1 MASDP
6 YQPPYSLTPAM
17 FRMVEEIGEALGRL
31 RAGSGPVEPHLRRG
45 NRIRTVQASCA
56 IEGNT
61 LSVEQVTAVLEGKRV
76 LGTPREIQEVRNAF
90 VAYEHMA
97 EWSPHSRDDLL
108 AAHGVLMA
116 GLVDEPGRFRSGGVG
131 IQRGEEIV
139 HLAPPADRVP
149 ALVADLLAWL
159 KATPEHPLIAS
170 CIFHYEFEFIH
181 PFQDG
186 NGRMGRL
193 WQTLILSRWNPLLA
207 AVSVETLTGE
217 HQADYYAALNASN
230 KAVACTPFIEFMLA
244 MIRDALRE
252 LIATEQVSEQQTEQV
267 ARLLAVMGGTP
278 LSAREIMTKLGL
290 AHRPTFL
297 YSYLQPA
304 LADGL
309 IDMTRPDAPRARNQ
323 KYVRRQMPAAR
334 PHPNPLPRGE
344 GAEATS
350 RHASPFNLPPL
361 PFARKKGG

>member
-45 NRIRTVQASCA
+45 NRIRSIQASCA

-61 LSVEQVTAVLEGKRV
+61 LSVEQVTAVLDGKRV

-90 VAYEHMA
+90 AAYERMS
-97 EWSPHSRDDLL
+97 EWSPHSRADLL
-108 AAHGVLMA
+108 SAHGVLMA

-149 ALVADLLAWL
+149 ALVAELLAWL
-159 KATPEHPLIAS
+159 QATPEHPLIAS
-170 CIFHYEFEFIH
+170 CVFHYEFEFIH

-193 WQTLILSRWNPLLA
+193 WQTLILSRWNPLFA

-230 KAVACTPFIEFMLA
+230 RAAAGTPFLEFMLA

-252 LIATEQVSEQQTEQV
+252 LVETEQV
-267 ARLLAVMGGTP
+267 AEHRTEQVTRLLAAMGRTP
-278 LSAREIMTKLGL
+278 FSAREIMAKLGL
-290 AHRPTFL
+290 SHRPSFL
-297 YSYLQPA
+297 YTYLQPA
-304 LADGL
+304 LAAGL
-309 IDMTRPDAPRARNQ
+309 IEMTRPEAPRARNQ
-323 KYVRRQMPAAR
+323 EYRLTATGKRLAGKGNTGRKTRNPGSCRPRRVEEG
-334 PHPNPLPRGE
+334 LPG
-344 GAEATS
+344 
-350 RHASPFNLPPL
+350 
-361 PFARKKGG
+361 

>member
-17 FRMVEEIGEALGRL
+17 FNMVEEIGEALGRL
-31 RAGSGPVEPHLRRG
+31 RAGSGPVEPQLRRG

-61 LSVEQVTAVLEGKRV
+61 LSIEQVTAVLDGKRV

-90 VAYEHMA
+90 VAYERMA
-97 EWSPHSRDDLL
+97 EWSPHSRAHLL

-116 GLVDEPGRFRSGGVG
+116 GLVDDPGRFRSGGVG

-139 HLAPPADRVP
+139 HLAPPAERVP
-149 ALVADLLAWL
+149 ALIADLMAWL
-159 KATPEHPLIAS
+159 RTTSEHPLIAS
-170 CIFHYEFEFIH
+170 CVFHYEFEFIH

-193 WQTLILSRWNPLLA
+193 WQTLILSRWNPVFA

-217 HQADYYAALNASN
+217 HQAHYYAALNASN

-244 MIRDALRE
+244 MIRDALQE

-267 ARLLAVMGGTP
+267 ARLLAAMGRTP

-304 LADGL
+304 LAQRL
-309 IDMTRPDAPRARNQ
+309 IEMTRPDAPRARNQ
-323 KYVRRQMPAAR
+323 KYR
-334 PHPNPLPRGE
+334 LT
-344 GAEATS
+344 ATGKRLTDKDGS
-350 RHASPFNLPPL
+350 GH
-361 PFARKKGG
+361 GQ

>member
-1 MASDP
+1 MASES
-6 YQPPYSLTPAM
+6 YRPPYSLTPAM
-17 FRMVEEIGEALGRL
+17 LGMVEEIGEVLGRL
-31 RAGSGPVEPHLRRG
+31 RAGSGPVAPHLQRG

-90 VAYEHMA
+90 VAYERLP
-97 EWSPHSRDDLL
+97 EWSPHSRDALL
-108 AAHGVLMA
+108 AAHGILMA

-139 HLAPPADRVP
+139 HLAPPANRVP

-159 KATPEHPLIAS
+159 KTTPEHPLIAS
-170 CIFHYEFEFIH
+170 CVFHYEFEFIH

-193 WQTLILSRWNPLLA
+193 WQTLVLSRWNPLFA

-217 HQADYYAALNASN
+217 HQTDYYAALNASN

-244 MIRDALRE
+244 MIRDALLE
-252 LIATEQVSEQQTEQV
+252 LTETEQVSEQ
-267 ARLLAVMGGTP
+267 
-278 LSAREIMTKLGL
+278 
-290 AHRPTFL
+290 
-297 YSYLQPA
+297 
-304 LADGL
+304 
-309 IDMTRPDAPRARNQ
+309 
-323 KYVRRQMPAAR
+323 
-334 PHPNPLPRGE
+334 
-344 GAEATS
+344 
-350 RHASPFNLPPL
+350 
-361 PFARKKGG
+361 